1 MVLVDISEHNRTFC
15 DVAACRHGFRDL
27 VLKVATHFWGAPV
40 PESDAGIEIYDTHEP
55 YIIFEYTVEKV
66 KVEVHKIDVLNNQVC
81 PQGFDFGYI
90 KGFGNLYNPISRMSE
105 KVPQS
110 SWGTFS
116 RTANDRSDLVPK
128 WVFSEIISIMY
139 YNIIPL
145 RTWILLSQI
154 FWTSDPRS
162 RVLSIVFSGNHR
174 VKMILAFF
182 NRKITFR
189 NQKRKFAFS

>member
-1 MVLVDISEHNRTFC
+1 ML
-15 DVAACRHGFRDL
+15 
-27 VLKVATHFWGAPV
+27 
-40 PESDAGIEIYDTHEP
+40 Y
-55 YIIFEYTVEKV
+55 
-66 KVEVHKIDVLNNQVC
+66 
-81 PQGFDFGYI
+81 QGFDFGYI
-90 KGFGNLYNPISRMSE
+90 KGFGNLYNPISRISE

-139 YNIIPL
+139 YIIPL

-174 VKMILAFF
+174 VKNDVSVFQSQNNVSNSEKKIWVFVCLRESRLSTAGSWKVPEGVLRIKMKDSIRRIILPLFF
-182 NRKITFR
+182 LANK
-189 NQKRKFAFS
+189 